1 MISLGNNKAVVDKM
15 IDILAQQYREVLRKY
30 EMNGNIDITELS
42 NKIMDSLEKGNGVA
56 EIQNTITNF
65 FDERIESFDKR
76 AGEIAAREGKAT
88 KHKKIMEDLKGLRG
102 KFDKSCAEAIVK
114 HTTEKENSQYLDIA
128 EKGVLISPDLINK
141 NSVESYKRAVETAK
155 KFPAQYRPDNILES
169 KILNQVN
176 SGRNTRRILL
186 DGVREKDQAIMADYD
201 KMIAYYLV
209 MGGDKPIKR
218 FSRLEMSMKQ
228 YGVRPDL
235 GVSIMKYGDKLTTRL
250 EELLKEERK
259 TPEEWD
265 VLKNQVLH
273 SFNVAESIGNRN
285 VNSQEH
291 KIWEERLIRL
301 GILERKIEKPIEQKK
316 EETFRENLKL
326 SAEKPVDKGKQ
337 GVLLDS
343 TMLKRAQKAY
353 EDTGAIPL
361 GYKLSQ
367 DGKTVVSI
375 ASTLTLTPDSPKDRI
390 KASKSNLSAEGL
402 KPKEEQT
409 TR

>member
-1 MISLGNNKAVVDKM
+1 MGNNKAVVDKM

-343 TMLKRAQKAY
+343 TMLKKAQKAY

>member
-15 IDILAQQYREVLRKY
+15 IDILAKQYREVLRKY

-42 NKIMDSLEKGNGVA
+42 NKIMASLEKGNGVA

-76 AGEIAAREGKAT
+76 AGEIAAREGKST
-88 KHKKIMEDLKGLRG
+88 KHKKIMEDLKGLSG

-155 KFPAQYRPDNILES
+155 KFPTQYRPDNILES

-209 MGGDKPIKR
+209 MGGDKPIER

-228 YGVRPDL
+228 YGVRPDI

-250 EELLKEERK
+250 EELLKEGRK

-326 SAEKPVDKGKQ
+326 SAEKPVDKGNQ

-361 GYKLSQ
+361 GYKLQ
-367 DGKTVVSI
+367 DGKVVSI

>member
-1 MISLGNNKAVVDKM
+1 MGNNKAVVDKM
-15 IDILAQQYREVLRKY
+15 IDILAKQYREVLRKY

-42 NKIMDSLEKGNGVA
+42 NKIMASLEKGNGVA

-326 SAEKPVDKGKQ
+326 SAEKPADKGKQ

>member
-1 MISLGNNKAVVDKM
+1 MVDLDNNKAVVDKM
-15 IDILAQQYREVLRKY
+15 IDILAKQYREVLRKY
-30 EMNGNIDITELS
+30 GMSENIDITELS
-42 NKIMDSLEKGNGVA
+42 NKIMASLEKGNGVA

-76 AGEIAAREGKAT
+76 AGEIAAKEGKST
-88 KHKKIMEDLKGLRG
+88 KHKKIMEDLKELSG

-114 HTTEKENSQYLDIA
+114 NTTEKENSQYLDIA

-155 KFPAQYRPDNILES
+155 KFPIQYRPDNILES

-186 DGVREKDQAIMADYD
+186 DGVREKDQAIMTDYD

-250 EELLKEERK
+250 EELLKEGRK

-301 GILERKIEKPIEQKK
+301 GILERKIEKPIEQKE

-361 GYKLSQ
+361 GYKLQ
-367 DGKTVVSI
+367 DGKVVSI

>member
-1 MISLGNNKAVVDKM
+1 MGNNKAVVDKM

-228 YGVRPDL
+228 YGVRPDI

-250 EELLKEERK
+250 EELLKEGRK

-326 SAEKPVDKGKQ
+326 SAEKPVDKGNQ

-353 EDTGAIPL
+353 KDTGAIPL
-361 GYKLSQ
+361 GYKLQ
-367 DGKTVVSI
+367 DGKVVSI

-390 KASKSNLSAEGL
+390 KASKNNNLSAEGL
-402 KPKEEQT
+402 KPKAEQT

>member
-1 MISLGNNKAVVDKM
+1 MGNNKAVVDKM
-15 IDILAQQYREVLRKY
+15 IDILAKQYREVLRKY

-42 NKIMDSLEKGNGVA
+42 NKIMASLEKGNGVA

-218 FSRLEMSMKQ
+218 FSRLEMSMKE
-228 YGVRPDL
+228 YGIRPDL

-250 EELLKEERK
+250 EELLKEGRK

-301 GILERKIEKPIEQKK
+301 GILERKKEKPIEQK
-316 EETFRENLKL
+316 EEGTFRGNLKL

-367 DGKTVVSI
+367 DGKKVVSI
-375 ASTLTLTPDSPKDRI
+375 ASTITLTPDSPKDRI

>member
-1 MISLGNNKAVVDKM
+1 MGNNKAVVDKM

-155 KFPAQYRPDNILES
+155 KFPAQYRPDNILKS

>member
-1 MISLGNNKAVVDKM
+1 MGNNKAVVDKM
-15 IDILAQQYREVLRKY
+15 IDILAKQYREVLRKY
-30 EMNGNIDITELS
+30 GMNENIDITELS
-42 NKIMDSLEKGNGVA
+42 NKIMASLEKGNGVA

-114 HTTEKENSQYLDIA
+114 HTTEKENSQYMDIA

-218 FSRLEMSMKQ
+218 FSRLEMSMKE
-228 YGVRPDL
+228 YGIRPDL

-250 EELLKEERK
+250 EELLKEGRK

-301 GILERKIEKPIEQKK
+301 GILERKKEKPIEQK
-316 EETFRENLKL
+316 EEGTFRGNLKL

-361 GYKLSQ
+361 GYKLQ
-367 DGKTVVSI
+367 DGKVVSI

-390 KASKSNLSAEGL
+390 KASESNLSAEGL

>member
-1 MISLGNNKAVVDKM
+1 MGNNKAVVDKM
-15 IDILAQQYREVLRKY
+15 IDILAKQYREVLRKY

-42 NKIMDSLEKGNGVA
+42 NKIMASLEKGNGVA

-128 EKGVLISPDLINK
+128 EKGVLISPYLINK

-250 EELLKEERK
+250 EELLKEGRK

-301 GILERKIEKPIEQKK
+301 GILERKKEKPIEQK
-316 EETFRENLKL
+316 EEGTFRGNLKL

-361 GYKLSQ
+361 GYKLQ
-367 DGKTVVSI
+367 DGKVVSI

-390 KASKSNLSAEGL
+390 KASESNLSAEGL

>member
-1 MISLGNNKAVVDKM
+1 MGNNKAVVDKM

-228 YGVRPDL
+228 YGVRPDI

-250 EELLKEERK
+250 EELLKEGRK

-316 EETFRENLKL
+316 RKL
-326 SAEKPVDKGKQ
+326 LEK
-337 GVLLDS
+337 
-343 TMLKRAQKAY
+343 T
-353 EDTGAIPL
+353 
-361 GYKLSQ
+361 
-367 DGKTVVSI
+367 
-375 ASTLTLTPDSPKDRI
+375 
-390 KASKSNLSAEGL
+390 
-402 KPKEEQT
+402 
-409 TR
+409 

>member
-15 IDILAQQYREVLRKY
+15 IDILAKQYREVLRKY

-42 NKIMDSLEKGNGVA
+42 NKIMASLEKGNGVA

-128 EKGVLISPDLINK
+128 EKGVLISPYLINK

-250 EELLKEERK
+250 EELLKEGRK

-301 GILERKIEKPIEQKK
+301 GILERKKEKPIEQK
-316 EETFRENLKL
+316 EEGTFRGNLKL

-361 GYKLSQ
+361 GYKLQ
-367 DGKTVVSI
+367 DGKVVSI

-390 KASKSNLSAEGL
+390 KASESNLSAEGL

>member
-1 MISLGNNKAVVDKM
+1 MGNNKAVVDKM

-390 KASKSNLSAEGL
+390 KASKNNNLSAEGL

>member
-1 MISLGNNKAVVDKM
+1 MDNNKAVVDKM
-15 IDILAQQYREVLRKY
+15 IDILAKQYREVLRKY
-30 EMNGNIDITELS
+30 GMSENIDITELS
-42 NKIMDSLEKGNGVA
+42 NKIMASLEKGNGVA

-76 AGEIAAREGKAT
+76 AGEIAAKEGKST
-88 KHKKIMEDLKGLRG
+88 KHKKIMEDLKELSG

-114 HTTEKENSQYLDIA
+114 NTTEKENSQYLDIA

-155 KFPAQYRPDNILES
+155 KFPIQYRPDNILES

-186 DGVREKDQAIMADYD
+186 DGVREKDQAIMTDYD

-250 EELLKEERK
+250 EELLKEGRK

-301 GILERKIEKPIEQKK
+301 GILERKIEKPIEQKE

-361 GYKLSQ
+361 GYKLQ
-367 DGKTVVSI
+367 DGKVVSI

>member
-1 MISLGNNKAVVDKM
+1 MGNNKAVVDKM
-15 IDILAQQYREVLRKY
+15 IDILAKQYREVLRKY

-42 NKIMDSLEKGNGVA
+42 NKIMASLEKGNGVA

-114 HTTEKENSQYLDIA
+114 HTTEKENSQYMDIA

-250 EELLKEERK
+250 EELLKEGRK

-301 GILERKIEKPIEQKK
+301 GILERKIEKPIEQKE

-367 DGKTVVSI
+367 DGKKVVSI

-390 KASKSNLSAEGL
+390 KASKSNLSAEVL

>member
-1 MISLGNNKAVVDKM
+1 MGNNKAVVDKM

-316 EETFRENLKL
+316 EETFRKNLKL

-337 GVLLDS
+337 GALLDS

>member
-1 MISLGNNKAVVDKM
+1 MGNNKAVVDKM
-15 IDILAQQYREVLRKY
+15 IDILAKQYREVLRKY
-30 EMNGNIDITELS
+30 GMSENIDITELS
-42 NKIMDSLEKGNGVA
+42 NKIMASLEKGNGVA

-76 AGEIAAREGKAT
+76 AGEIAAKEGKST
-88 KHKKIMEDLKGLRG
+88 KHKKIMEDLKGLSG

-114 HTTEKENSQYLDIA
+114 NTTEKENSQYLDIA

-155 KFPAQYRPDNILES
+155 KFPIQYRPDNILES

-228 YGVRPDL
+228 YGVRPDI
-235 GVSIMKYGDKLTTRL
+235 GVSIMKYGDKLTTKL
-250 EELLKEERK
+250 EELLKEGRK
-259 TPEEWD
+259 TQEEWD

-301 GILERKIEKPIEQKK
+301 GILERKIEKPVEQK
-316 EETFRENLKL
+316 EETFRKNLKL
-326 SAEKPVDKGKQ
+326 SAEKPVDKGKEQ

-375 ASTLTLTPDSPKDRI
+375 ASTLTLTPVSPKDRI

-402 KPKEEQT
+402 KPKGEQT

>member
-1 MISLGNNKAVVDKM
+1 MGNNKAVVDKM

-42 NKIMDSLEKGNGVA
+42 NKIMASLEKGNGVA